1 MRGAL
6 EGVRVVM
13 ERESSL
19 KFTKYDCANLP
30 EMKKIFGKDFK
41 VKSNESGYRDISLRE
56 VEKRQTLSLK

>member
-19 KFTKYDCANLP
+19 KFTKYDCANQP
-30 EMKKIFGKDFK
+30 KIFLANNFEKSPTNRDGNKRHHLKTDVERFK
-41 VKSNESGYRDISLRE
+41 NL
-56 VEKRQTLSLK
+56 